1 MKLLHTPEKCLVL
14 LDPKAAPFGL
24 GSLLEPNRGTR
35 SQPPRN
41 RVTTVRWRD
50 RVWTVQTTLEVWVYR
65 SEWWR
70 ETGLEGERREYH
82 LLGTQRGEI
91 QVFFRPGVNAGW
103 FVAGWFD

>member
-14 LDPKAAPFGL
+14 LDPKAAPRGP
-24 GSLLEPNRGTR
+24 GSLLERTGNQRLEAKT
-35 SQPPRN
+35 

-50 RVWTVQTTLEVWVYR
+50 RTWTVQTTLEVWVYR
-65 SEWWR
+65 SGWWR

-91 QVFFRPGVNAGW
+91 QVFLRHGIDPGW

>member
-14 LDPKAAPFGL
+14 LERTGNQRL
-24 GSLLEPNRGTR
+24 GVQT
-35 SQPPRN
+35 

-50 RVWTVQTTLEVWVYR
+50 RTWTVQTTLEVWVYR

-70 ETGLEGERREYH
+70 ATGLEGERREYH
-82 LLGTQRGEI
+82 LLGTHRGEI
-91 QVFFRPGVNAGW
+91 QVFLRHGIDPGW